1 MAATLAGMPEVDPG
15 MLVYFET
22 SAWNCLA
29 RHPEKEDLLKAFDRN
44 GIQVFSSV
52 IVAGEIL
59 RTGDPEIRRT
69 LCGVVTRAHGEIAPL
84 LDHPE
89 YLVRYPVEAWRR
101 GDSASVIRQSPGASM
116 LLRYL
121 QNPDEVKPDERRE
134 VELWVNAMHEDHAG
148 VFRALAH
155 IGPRAGPPFCS
166 PEVLAR
172 PEFHRLFAEKV
183 PVVAELGLSAGDLG
197 GLAAASDIWRVY
209 LAAAAFTID
218 AAIDRMPETRRVRAG
233 TRPQKRP
240 GGPDVRQ
247 AIYLGVCPIFVL
259 RDDCLQESLTVIAAA
274 AELERH
280 IISPERFFAEILNG

>member
-1 MAATLAGMPEVDPG
+1 VTAGAVLEVDPST
-15 MLVYFET
+15 LVYFET

-29 RHPEKEDLLKAFDRN
+29 RHPEKEDLLGAFDRH
-44 GIQVFSSV
+44 GIQVLASV

-59 RTGDPEIRRT
+59 RTGDPEIWRT
-69 LCGVVTRAHGEIAPL
+69 LCDVVARVQGEMAPL

-89 YLVRYPVEAWRR
+89 HLVRYPVEAWRR
-101 GDSASVIRQSPGASM
+101 GDSTSVIRQSRAASV
-116 LLRYL
+116 LLRYMT
-121 QNPDEVKPDERRE
+121 NPDAVTPEERTEVK
-134 VELWVNAMHEDHAG
+134 LWVNAMHEDHAS

-172 PEFHRLFAEKV
+172 PDFHRLFAEKV

-197 GLAAASDIWRVY
+197 GLAAASDIWKVY

-218 AAIDRMPETRRVRAG
+218 AAIDRMPETRRIRAV

-247 AIYLGVCPIFVL
+247 AVYLGVCPTFVL
-259 RDDCLQESLTVIAAA
+259 RDEWFQECLAEIACGAG
-274 AELERH
+274 LERR
-280 IISPERFFAEILNG
+280 IVSTDEFFAELARR